1 MTPDEALKA
10 AEAGAAA
17 VAVSNHGG
25 RVLDHTPG
33 TADAL
38 PAIASKVKGKVVI
51 LVDGCVRSGAD
62 VLKYLALGADAVM
75 VGRHV
80 LRAAYGGGPD
90 GVALFMNRMRSE
102 LQAAMVMTGVPT
114 VAKIDRSIIA

>member
-1 MTPDEALKA
+1 MQ
-10 AEAGAAA
+10 
-17 VAVSNHGG
+17 
-25 RVLDHTPG
+25 
-33 TADAL
+33 
-38 PAIASKVKGKVVI
+38 
-51 LVDGCVRSGAD
+51 SGAD
-62 VLKYLALGADAVM
+62 VLKYLALGADLVM

-102 LQAAMVMTGVPT
+102 LQSAMVMTGVPT